1 VNIYLCGMIGSGKTA
16 VGKVI
21 AKRLRWAFFDLD
33 RVMESE
39 AGKRIHDIVAE
50 ETWVGFRQREY
61 DICKRFSKMDRS
73 VIALGGGTI
82 RYAWNRDVLKGSGM
96 IVLLTASLRV
106 LADRVRR
113 QDRPRVNPGT
123 SLEADIAILWKRYRH
138 LYYGG
143 ADLTYRT
150 DQSRTVKQEAGEI
163 IEKIKKRGFFPR
175 RQRKKSRARPGEDE
189 PFGSFKS

>member
-1 VNIYLCGMIGSGKTA
+1 MNIYLCGMIGSGKTA
-16 VGKVI
+16 VGIVI

-33 RVMESE
+33 QVMESE

-82 RYAWNRDVLKGSGM
+82 RYAWNRNVLKGSGV

-106 LADRVRR
+106 LADRVRK

-123 SLEADIAILWKRYRH
+123 SLEMDIAILWKKYKH

-143 ADLTYRT
+143 ADIAYRT
-150 DQSRTVKQEAGEI
+150 DQSKTVKQEAEEI
-163 IEKIKKRGFFPR
+163 IEKIRERSFLAG
-175 RQRKKSRARPGEDE
+175 SSRPG
-189 PFGSFKS
+189 